1 MMRRREFIALLGGA
15 AAAWPLAALAQ
26 QSAVPVIGFLD
37 TKSPDGMTDRDDRL
51 YVRFGSSTCENVSP
65 RGTDRMDIPSDS
77 D

>member
-1 MMRRREFIALLGGA
+1 MAEVCYPFGRKHGRHWAVKRREFIALLGGA

-51 YVRFGSSTCENVSP
+51 YVRF
-65 RGTDRMDIPSDS
+65 
-77 D
+77 